1 MAHGGKRNGAGRK
14 PGQATKVNEEARVQA
29 LEGGESPLDYMLRV
43 MRDEGQAED
52 RRDDMAKAAAPYV
65 HAKLSSVDA
74 NGQLKV
80 DGTLHHIIE
89 QTIVDP
95 AGRGSEGA

>member
-1 MAHGGKRNGAGRK
+1 MAHGGNRAGAGRK
-14 PGQATKVNEEARVQA
+14 PGAATKVNQEARAKA

-43 MRDEGQAED
+43 MRDIGTDAP

-74 NGQLKV
+74 NVKANV
-80 DGTLHHIIE
+80 DGSITFTWL
-89 QTIVDP
+89 P
-95 AGRGSEGA
+95 PS